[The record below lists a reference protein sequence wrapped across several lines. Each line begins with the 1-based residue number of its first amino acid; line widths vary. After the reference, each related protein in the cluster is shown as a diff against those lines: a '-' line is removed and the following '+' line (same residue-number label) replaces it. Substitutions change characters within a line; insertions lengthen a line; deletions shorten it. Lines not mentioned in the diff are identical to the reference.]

1 MSRLQ
6 YYTIQDRATGE
17 ILFREETARYISQA
31 LGVMPKL
38 VSFWATVRCAKYIV
52 TTKEDRR
59 RGRKNRP
66 VTIRRTPMMEL
77 LEEKVRR
84 ADELGISY
92 GKLMQREMINEIRR
106 KK

>member
-1 MSRLQ
+1 MSKLQ
-6 YYTIQDRATGE
+6 YYTVKDAKTGE
-17 ILFREETARYISQA
+17 ILFREETARHISEA
-31 LGVMPKL
+31 LGVTPKL

-66 VTIRRTPMMEL
+66 VTIRRTPMMEP

-84 ADELGISY
+84 ANELGISY
-92 GKLMQREMINEIRR
+92 GKLMQREMIEERR
-106 KK
+106 RE

>member
-1 MSRLQ
+1 MPRLQ
-6 YYTIQDRATGE
+6 HYTIQDRKTGE
-17 ILFREETARYISQA
+17 ILFREETARHISER
-31 LGVMPKL
+31 LGVTPKL

-66 VTIRRTPMMEL
+66 RIRRTPMMEP
-77 LEEKVRR
+77 LEAKVRR

-92 GKLMQREMINEIRR
+92 GKLITAEMVEERR
-106 KK
+106 RWT